1 MAFQSLFF
9 DEALKEARLAYA
21 DDEVPVGAV
30 VVSDEQIIA
39 RAHNQKERDKD
50 CLSHAELLAIAE
62 AQRVC
67 GDWRLTEC
75 DLYVTLEP
83 CVMCMGAIFHA
94 RFRSGYYGARDFKW
108 GGESLFKMVS
118 EPRLNHRL
126 DCHYIDSDEAA
137 GLLTSFFKQKRLRS
151 KHG

>member
-62 AQRVC
+62 AQRVS

-94 RFRSGYYGARDFKW
+94 RFRSVYYGAI
-108 GGESLFKMVS
+108 SLTNCSPSTVS
-118 EPRLNHRL
+118 LGINLFFAFLNVYPFPR
-126 DCHYIDSDEAA
+126 
-137 GLLTSFFKQKRLRS
+137 
-151 KHG
+151 